1 VFDIDGLK
9 AVELVG
15 VKIATIE
22 CEPGRRLSKGPTATP
37 PTTGTGPPRL
47 WVVSLNC
54 TVPAALPGVT
64 LAMGIA
70 KPPNPRGSGTRITDS
85 VVAVNLA
92 PGAGVGDGDGLG
104 LGDVL
109 GLGLGDVLGLGLGD
123 GLGVEVGAVQVIVTC
138 PLPPLMVPVFVPE
151 IRVAEVT
158 VAAVNALPPP
168 PPPPAPPPP
177 PPGPPPPAAPPP
189 PK

>member
-1 VFDIDGLK
+1 MFDIDGLK

-47 WVVSLNC
+47 WFVSLNC

-92 PGAGVGDGDGLG
+92 PGEGVGV
-104 LGDVL
+104 GDVL
-109 GLGLGDVLGLGLGD
+109 GLGL
-123 GLGVEVGAVQVIVTC
+123 
-138 PLPPLMVPVFVPE
+138 
-151 IRVAEVT
+151 
-158 VAAVNALPPP
+158 
-168 PPPPAPPPP
+168 
-177 PPGPPPPAAPPP
+177 
-189 PK
+189 